1 MNLVLGVFGG
11 IVAALAMSA
20 TSLYPGPGP
29 RTWTLFAMCMML
41 IYVAEKH
48 ELLGAGAI
56 ANLVFGLGVRN
67 LWKRGWPHCFLD
79 PEHAADP
86 DAVATH
92 YLKESLGGLYKVW
105 NISFYPLLFG
115 LIGAS
120 LDARAA
126 DPAIGRMAVGYSF
139 FTIAIRFFAT
149 LPVVHLPAF
158 RAFTTRERIFMAAA
172 WISKATTQA
181 TFATVPLLEL
191 QGWVTAHPGES
202 WKGNTPEQLLLYGK
216 YIQWTCVIS
225 IFTGTP
231 LGTVLIVNGAE
242 WLLEKIPGPDAGTE
256 PPASAI
262 VEISDEPVGDAQ
274 DDAPDANGKAPG
286 CSEAH

>member
-11 IVAALAMSA
+11 VVAALAMSA

-41 IYVAEKH
+41 IFVAEKY

-67 LWKRGWPHCFLD
+67 LWKRGWPHRFID

-139 FTIAIRFFAT
+139 FTIAIRFFGT
-149 LPVVHLPAF
+149 LLVVHLPAF

-181 TFATVPLLEL
+181 AFATVPLLEL
-191 QGWVTAHPGES
+191 QAWVTAHPGES
-202 WKGNTPEQLLLYGK
+202 WKGNTPAQLLLYGK

-231 LGTVLIVNGAE
+231 IGTVLIVNGAE

-262 VEISDEPVGDAQ
+262 VEIGVQEEAE
-274 DDAPDANGKAPG
+274 DDASKVPG
-286 CSEAH
+286 GSEAH